1 MKYNINLLRDKLL
14 PASLSFI
21 TILLLSRYTVFSST
35 LKWGTWSYGENLIS
49 YPEKFLR
56 RGLLGE
62 LILLISGENSAFKT
76 IQVMV
81 FLNCLLLLFLIYKLF
96 KTLSAKYV
104 SIQLIF
110 TVFFRPVV
118 YDLLR

>member
-81 FLNCLLLLFLIYKLF
+81 F
-96 KTLSAKYV
+96 
-104 SIQLIF
+104 
-110 TVFFRPVV
+110 
-118 YDLLR
+118 